1 MRSSAQRT
9 LQKHHVRQYLI
20 CKLTLHRLLHRDRF
34 EGKTVKI
41 KTVDKSYEDV
51 LKLPK
56 KPHRKP
62 KKQWGFLR
70 WILKPLCFVLLK
82 LSGFTGYKKKGMEK
96 LGKGEPCLVLMNHS
110 SFIDLEIVAFLLG
123 DRAYHI
129 VTTLDAFVG
138 LSWILRLVGCIPTKK
153 FINDVN
159 LVRDMR
165 YTLKELKESVVMYP
179 EASYSFDGTAT
190 PLPDSL
196 GKCLKLL
203 GVPVVMIRTEGAF
216 LREPLYNC
224 LQHRKVKLSATM
236 EYLLSAEDIKSK
248 SVEELNEILAKN
260 FEFDHFKTQ
269 QEKGILVTEP
279 YRADGLH
286 RVLYKCP
293 HCQTE
298 GQTVGKGV
306 HLTCNACGV
315 KYELTENGFLQAV
328 SGETLI
334 NHIPD
339 WYRWERECVK
349 KELETGT
356 YKLDVDVDIC
366 MLVDTKCVYKVG
378 SGHLVHTKEGFH
390 LTGCDGLLDYK
401 QSPHSSY
408 GLYSDFYWYEIGDM
422 ICVGDEK
429 VQYYCFPKNAGN
441 VVAKTRMA
449 AEELY
454 KMLRKSSK
462 AKREM

>member
-1 MRSSAQRT
+1 M
-9 LQKHHVRQYLI
+9 
-20 CKLTLHRLLHRDRF
+20 
-34 EGKTVKI
+34 KI
-41 KTVDKSYEDV
+41 RTVDKSYEDV

-56 KPHRKP
+56 KPHQKP

-203 GVPVVMIRTEGAF
+203 GVPVVVIRTEGAF

-224 LQHRKVKLSATM
+224 LQRRKVKLSATM
-236 EYLLSAEDIKSK
+236 EYLLSPEDIKSK
-248 SVEELNEILAKN
+248 SVEELNEILAES
-260 FEFDHFKTQ
+260 FDFDHFKTQ

-315 KYELTENGFLQAV
+315 KYELTESGFLQAV

-349 KELETGT
+349 KELEAGT

-366 MLVDTKCVYKVG
+366 MLVDTKCVYRVG

-390 LTGCDGLLDYK
+390 LTGCNGLLDYK

-454 KMLRKSSK
+454 KMLRKLSK
-462 AKREM
+462 AKREI